1 MQKAEFKFA
10 QGIELRFVDVD
21 ALGHVNNANY
31 LTYLEQGRIGY
42 LNEVLG
48 KEVKYEEKGII
59 LAHVAI
65 DFKIPAVFG
74 DRIEVL
80 TRCSRLGNKSFDLT
94 CSIVKL
100 VGSAK
105 IEVSAAHTV
114 LVCFDYE
121 AQQSIPLPQA
131 WIERFTAFEGL

>member
-1 MQKAEFKFA
+1 MSSSFKFA
-10 QGIELRFVDVD
+10 QPVEIRFVDID

-42 LNEVLG
+42 LNHVLG
-48 KEVKYEEKGII
+48 TEVKYEDKGII

-74 DRIEVL
+74 DRLEVL

-94 CSIVKL
+94 CSIVKI
-100 VGSAK
+100 VGDKK
-105 IEVSAAHTV
+105 IEVAGAHTV
-114 LVCFDYE
+114 LVCFDYK
-121 AQQSIPLPQA
+121 AQASMAMPQA
-131 WIERFTAFEGL
+131 WIERFRVFEGL

>member
-1 MQKAEFKFA
+1 MSTLYNFA
-10 QGIELRFVDVD
+10 QPIEMRFVDID

-42 LNEVLG
+42 LNHVLG
-48 KEVKYEEKGII
+48 TEVKYEEKGII

-94 CSIVKL
+94 CSIIKR
-100 VGSAK
+100 VGDEQ
-105 IEVSAAHTV
+105 IEVASAHTV
-114 LVCFDYE
+114 LVCYDYQLQKSM
-121 AQQSIPLPQA
+121 ALPQG
-131 WIERFTAFEGL
+131 WIERFKAFEDI